1 MTIVCSTLDPSYKS
15 QKPRDFDLAC
25 LVTSKIFSIDSCL
38 GISHIASGI
47 GEPIFTHKPRLDL
60 TQMGEAK
67 KLVEME
73 LDKSFPKPIV
83 CDDKQGN
90 MYMIQVEYTWIPST
104 GVRCGNL
111 DHKEKICLLP
121 PSLFNIIKSIP
132 SETREDCLNMPEVN
146 IDHLKPSSLKEK
158 SDPSKYLLSNHTE
171 TSNLQKKMEST
182 TKETT
187 ILQETVYP
195 RIKEVPLSHSKHT
208 LSPLAGES
216 LAQTFENNMEEAPSN
231 MVITY

>member
-1 MTIVCSTLDPSYKS
+1 
-15 QKPRDFDLAC
+15 
-25 LVTSKIFSIDSCL
+25 
-38 GISHIASGI
+38 
-47 GEPIFTHKPRLDL
+47 
-60 TQMGEAK
+60 
-67 KLVEME
+67 
-73 LDKSFPKPIV
+73 
-83 CDDKQGN
+83 
-90 MYMIQVEYTWIPST
+90 
-104 GVRCGNL
+104 
-111 DHKEKICLLP
+111 
-121 PSLFNIIKSIP
+121 
-132 SETREDCLNMPEVN
+132 MPVVN

-231 MVITY
+231 MSDTEKTVRTSTPLFLSVGNVVTNFPIHVGCTKDEVWLGRLTSPNYSLDQPPTNIYLLILS